1 MTVRK
6 GEPWGR
12 VGPAPHGLVLAEDDR
27 EVSRIAGDAVDAGRE
42 PPPIGLVGGDLMRA
56 VGGTGDRSRF
66 DGEVAMLPIDLLR
79 VDVGGR
85 VGWACSHVVVR
96 GRAWA
101 GEIVMV
107 MNAQHRGRWDVAPRA
122 HPGDGRADVVRVDR
136 AMSWRDRA
144 RARQRLPHGLHVP
157 HPAISIR
164 QAVTFAETFERRRHV
179 VVDGV
184 PWGRFDS
191 VRVDVVPAAAV
202 VVV

>member
-12 VGPAPHGLVLAEDDR
+12 VGPAPPGLVLAEDDR
-27 EVSRIAGDAVDAGRE
+27 EVSRIAGDALAAGCE

-56 VGGTGDRSRF
+56 VGGTGDRTRF
-66 DGEVAMLPIDLLR
+66 ERDVAMLPVDLLR

-96 GRAWA
+96 GCAWG

-107 MNAQHRGRWDVAPRA
+107 MNGQYRGTWDVAPRA
-122 HPGDGRADVVRVDR
+122 HPGDGRVDVVRIDR
-136 AMSWRDRA
+136 NMSWRDRA

-157 HPAISIR
+157 HPSISIR
-164 QAVTFAETFERRRHV
+164 QAATFAETFERRRHV
-179 VVDGV
+179 VVDGEQ
-184 PWGRFDS
+184 WGRFS
-191 VRVDVVPAAAV
+191 SLRIDVVPAAAV